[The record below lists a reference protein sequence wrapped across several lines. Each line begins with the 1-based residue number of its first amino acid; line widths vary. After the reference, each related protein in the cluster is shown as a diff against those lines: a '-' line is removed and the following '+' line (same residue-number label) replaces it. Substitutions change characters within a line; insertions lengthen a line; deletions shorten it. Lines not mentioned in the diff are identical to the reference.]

1 MADPLLDVVER
12 LYAEVASSLTL
23 AQVLAVVGRCRT
35 ELDAPSPDAQPEL
48 VERLARQ
55 RLTDLIAASATHSR
69 EAAGGALASRV
80 VTTVGVVD
88 RRSVQCI
95 RFTSTGYHT
104 NDSYIDERGASR

>member
-55 RLTDLIAASATHSR
+55 RLTELPPRPLIR
-69 EAAGGALASRV
+69 GRPQGGA
-80 VTTVGVVD
+80 GVAHSHNG
-88 RRSVQCI
+88 RR
-95 RFTSTGYHT
+95 R
-104 NDSYIDERGASR
+104 